1 MTEARIALQEE
12 LLNKVNGGVYF
23 DEANML
29 IGDSEDGPL
38 YKFVSY
44 DAMVSSANI
53 ILAEAMADFLYP
65 AIPDV
70 LRSESGEKLA
80 MIDVL
85 LQSGYIVPYNP

>member
-1 MTEARIALQEE
+1 MTAAKAVLQED

-29 IGDSEDGPL
+29 IGDSKDGPL
-38 YKFVSY
+38 YKFVSSE
-44 DAMVSSANI
+44 AMTASANI
-53 ILAEAMADFLYP
+53 ILAEAMSDFLYP

-85 LQSGYIVPYNP
+85 LQKGYIVPYNQ